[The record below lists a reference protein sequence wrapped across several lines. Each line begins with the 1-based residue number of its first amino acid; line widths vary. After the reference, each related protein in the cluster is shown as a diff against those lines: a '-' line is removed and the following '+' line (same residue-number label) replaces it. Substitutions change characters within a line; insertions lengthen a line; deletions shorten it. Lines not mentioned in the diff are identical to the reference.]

1 MTLLE
6 RYQDELRNFPIPGGG
21 GAHPHELK
29 VANIGIIAGLS
40 ADQIFQDIR
49 RSIPQGSRRISDRE
63 ISEAVNKAMQDHNG
77 GTFTP
82 RSRPAPLVQNGA
94 AARQRIIDSAK
105 ISDEADLWEASPLRL
120 WEEPKD
126 DPALLLSTL
135 YDSTDLIWIGERHD
149 AGILGDTIR
158 TVLEWINHFKN
169 GGKSGPFII
178 INSLTGEP
186 STKKTGEGETYRGD
200 GNISS
205 YRHAMAEFDDL
216 SREDQISFWSAIKLP
231 LVALID
237 SGGKSVHA
245 LIDVQ
250 QWAIVETPEQ
260 WQSEIKVK
268 LYDQLLT
275 PYGVDSACSN
285 AARLSRLPGHFREE
299 KQAYQRLLWLSPEG
313 RPICQ

>member
-1 MTLLE
+1 
-6 RYQDELRNFPIPGGG
+6 LRNFPIPGGG

-40 ADQIFQDIR
+40 ADQIFQDLR
-49 RSIPQGSRRISDRE
+49 RSIPQGKRRISDGE
-63 ISEAVNKAMQDHNG
+63 ITDAINKVLSDHNG
-77 GTFTP
+77 STYTP
-82 RSRPAPLVQNGA
+82 RPRPTPVVQNGKA
-94 AARQRIIDSAK
+94 ALQKIIAQRK
-105 ISDEADLWEASPLRL
+105 ISDEVDLWELSLIRL
-120 WEEPKD
+120 MDEPQHD
-126 DPALLLSTL
+126 ATLALSIL
-135 YDSTDLIWIGERHD
+135 YKPTDRLFIGDRAQPGIIGE
-149 AGILGDTIR
+149 TIR
-158 TVLEWINHFKN
+158 TAAEWIIHFKN
-169 GGKSGPFII
+169 GGKTGPHLL
-178 INSLTGEP
+178 INPLTGTP
-186 STKKTGEGETYRGD
+186 APTKTGDKATLRGNGNVAAYR
-200 GNISS
+200 
-205 YRHAMAEFDDL
+205 YAVAEFDIL

-250 QWAIVETPEQ
+250 QWAKVETPEQ

-285 AARLSRLPGHFREE
+285 TARLSRLPGHFREE
-299 KQAYQRLLWLSPEG
+299 KQAYQRLIWLSPEG